1 MSLLLLLTSAML
13 AVSGAVKLRSAARR
27 GSGLSLLALGEMLVA
42 VALAWLALPGVSG
55 APFTRWAVPGAVLL
69 LLGSSAHHGLRLGA
83 YRRRRAE
90 SEGGRL
96 VNYVRYISG
105 TGGGSRGSDDGGHI
119 GP

>member
-1 MSLLLLLTSAML
+1 MALLLFLTSAML
-13 AVSGAVKLRSAARR
+13 AVSGAVKLRSTARR
-27 GSGLSLLALGEMLVA
+27 GSGPSLLALGEIIVA
-42 VALAWLALPGVSG
+42 AALAWLALPGVSG
-55 APFTRWAVPGAVLL
+55 AALPRWVVPAAVLL
-69 LLGSSAHHGLRLGA
+69 LLGSSVHHGLRLGA

-105 TGGGSRGSDDGGHI
+105 ADGGSRGSDDGGQI